1 MPLIDLPLDEL
12 HAYAG
17 RNPRPDDF
25 DAYWDAALGE
35 MRAVDAGLALDPA
48 DFATPF
54 ARCHDLTFTGVG
66 GARVYA
72 KHLTP
77 VGDAPAG
84 GRPAVLF
91 FHGYGHHA
99 VDWTFYFPY
108 VLAGCVVVAMDCRG
122 QGGHS
127 EDVGGVRGPT
137 KSGHIIRGLEDG
149 PEKLLFRSIFLDTAQ
164 LAGLVMTMDGVDP
177 ARVMAQGG
185 SQGGGLTLACAALEP
200 RVAKIAPVF
209 PFLCDYRRVW
219 EMDLAERA
227 YAELREYFR
236 HRDPRHERVDEWFR
250 RLGYIDNQHLAP
262 RIRAETLMATGLMD
276 AVCPP
281 STQFAAYNRIT
292 APKDLVVYPDYGHE
306 RLPGWDDR
314 AFTFLTE
321 TEPAGV

>member
-12 HAYAG
+12 HAYTG

-35 MRAVDAGLALDPA
+35 MRAVDAGLALEPA

-72 KHLTP
+72 KHLAP
-77 VGDAPAG
+77 VGSAPAG

-99 VDWTFYFPY
+99 VDWTHYFPY

-127 EDVGGVRGPT
+127 EDVGGVRGIT
-137 KSGHIIRGLEDG
+137 QNGHIIRGLEDG

-164 LAGLVMTMDGVDP
+164 LAGLVLAMDGVDP

-219 EMDLAERA
+219 EMDLAEDA
-227 YAELREYFR
+227 YRELREFFR
-236 HRDPRHERVDEWFR
+236 KRDPRHERVDEWFR

-262 RIRAETLMATGLMD
+262 RIRATTLMATGLMD
-276 AVCPP
+276 RICPP
-281 STQFAAYNRIT
+281 STQFAAFNRIT
-292 APKDLVVYPDYGHE
+292 APKELVVYPDFGHE
-306 RLPGWDDR
+306 NLPGWDDR
-314 AFTFLTE
+314 AFAFLTE
-321 TEPAGV
+321 AEPTGA